1 MNIHNLQ
8 TWNGTSYF
16 FFFFCYKMWQTPLS
30 RYSGTLTVQQYKEN
44 NSMCIVNNST
54 WRIWHQPIRC
64 APYHP
69 SSNRA
74 VERFV
79 QMFKRV
85 MKLERGK
92 HSCYISDCSV
102 QPRERE
108 NKLEF
113 GWGLWACSCSQMYL
127 TAGSVTSST
136 AFQVAVVLDNHSRGL
151 NTPYSFLQHHNTN
164 IELAALKQVAVTCS

>member
-1 MNIHNLQ
+1 
-8 TWNGTSYF
+8 
-16 FFFFCYKMWQTPLS
+16 MWQTPLS
-30 RYSGTLTVQQYKEN
+30 HYSGTLTVQRYKEN

-79 QMFKRV
+79 QMFKRAT
-85 MKLERGK
+85 KLERGK

-102 QPRERE
+102 QPRERK

-113 GWGLWACSCSQMYL
+113 GWGLWACCLCSLSATLL
-127 TAGSVTSST
+127 TEVWLSGFNGKSIWLVFRSWVQIWAGFRIFFLTLST
-136 AFQVAVVLDNHSRGL
+136 QKHLSNFLLSYCI
-151 NTPYSFLQHHNTN
+151 TPS
-164 IELAALKQVAVTCS
+164 IDC

>member
-1 MNIHNLQ
+1 
-8 TWNGTSYF
+8 
-16 FFFFCYKMWQTPLS
+16 
-30 RYSGTLTVQQYKEN
+30 
-44 NSMCIVNNST
+44 MCIVNNST

-79 QMFKRV
+79 QMFKRAT
-85 MKLERGK
+85 KLERGK

-102 QPRERE
+102 QPRERK

-113 GWGLWACSCSQMYL
+113 GWGLWACCLCSLSATLLTEVWLSGFNGKSIWLVFRSWVQISAGFRIFFSLSQHKSICQTFSCRTASHPLL
-127 TAGSVTSST
+127 TASRTSSELFIVHT
-136 AFQVAVVLDNHSRGL
+136 LRTHLDMLRPSSRWETG
-151 NTPYSFLQHHNTN
+151 
-164 IELAALKQVAVTCS
+164 EV